1 MNITSAIAL
10 LGITQGFFFFFLL
23 ANSRKNRYANR
34 ILAAFM
40 FIQAI
45 VIAANSVVTYSIRL
59 PFPHLFLVDWPLS
72 MALGPLFYFY
82 IRAMIDR
89 TFRIRPV
96 HLLLFSTALLSFL
109 DNLGIYMLSG
119 QEKEL
124 IIKARIF
131 GEAVL
136 PDGNSLPASSMLSV
150 PGIQIQMM
158 IYITISIR
166 RILKYRKALLQ
177 SHSSLENKSLN
188 WLLLMS
194 VLMIP
199 NYLVNFFGVVLT
211 VAGFIK
217 IPWKDTAFIPVVGFT
232 VILYIIGYKSL
243 KQNESALTEA
253 DSRLSSKSVK
263 YRKAGLNDDK
273 VDSLFNQTCSKM
285 EEEKLFMDP
294 DLTIEALAEKLN
306 VSKHHLSQ
314 AINIK
319 TGSNF
324 YLFVNSYRIRAAI
337 EMLKTSSGDQTN
349 ILSIAFKSGFDS
361 KSAFYSA
368 FKKIMGTAPGEYLK
382 TIVQ

>member
-23 ANSRKNRYANR
+23 ASSKKNRYANR

-40 FIQAI
+40 FFQAI
-45 VIAANSVVTYSIRL
+45 VIAANSVVTYSIKL
-59 PFPHLFLVDWPLS
+59 PVPHLFLVDWPLS
-72 MALGPLFYFY
+72 MVLGPLFYFY

-89 TFRIRPV
+89 SFRIRPV

-124 IIKARIF
+124 FIKAKIF

-136 PDGNSLPASSMLSV
+136 PGEKAFPASSMLSV
-150 PGIQIQMM
+150 PGIQIQMI
-158 IYITISIR
+158 IYIIISIR
-166 RILKYRKALLQ
+166 RILKYRKALLE

-199 NYLVNFFGVVLT
+199 NYLVNFIGVLLT
-211 VAGFIK
+211 VTGFIR

-243 KQNESALTEA
+243 KQNESTLSET
-253 DSRLSSKSVK
+253 DTQLSSKRVK
-263 YRKAGLNDDK
+263 YRKAGLNDEK
-273 VDSLFNQTCSKM
+273 IDSLFNLTCSKM
-285 EEEKLFMDP
+285 EVEKLFMDP
-294 DLTIEALAEKLN
+294 DLTIEALAERLGI
-306 VSKHHLSQ
+306 SKHHISQ

-324 YLFVNSYRIRAAI
+324 YLFVNSYRISAAI
-337 EMLKTSSGDQTN
+337 KMLKTSGDQTN

-382 TIVQ
+382 TIAQ